1 MKQSKKVL
9 SAHRI
14 TLVVDEEDREK
25 RSETWTKLRAI
36 ERADV
41 NTRNIASSVLFVIN
55 YLKDNEHV
63 KITYTGSSGKELT
76 APQSIVY
83 PFMSDEVKKVEEKTG
98 ITIGTTYINN
108 AKPLVTKGFNADMKE
123 VYKRGWERSLRSY
136 KKGQPIY
143 FCADEMKDFR
153 LAEHPDSKGKLH
165 TDLFF
170 TLHGMRFRSFFGR
183 DESGNRNTIE
193 QIIADMPYVD
203 RVGNGEDI
211 RKDIVSYLSAGGTA
225 VGKTFADELIGKDIA
240 ERVLTDKTFM
250 QQIRTGKLKET
261 EIKKGIVTR
270 MLIDKAVMKTSG
282 IQLGRDGGRMTLNL
296 VVETPAKD
304 YPLSPT
310 KHIIA
315 YIAPDV
321 PIRGVKGAEK
331 KRKKYTYENIG
342 NADEYFTRRLAYQ
355 DSRTRLQAAAR
366 YCRGGHG
373 RKRKCRCVNKLRDAE
388 NRYVSTAT
396 HTWARL
402 LVDYAVK
409 NGCGTIILMKPE
421 MIMENI
427 GNKKKN
433 AYPYML
439 RNWSYGNLISKIKYK
454 ADAAGIKVVEMEGDK
469 LSKDI
474 AAAIPAW
481 EDFLRWRSDQMD
493 DAKRKAA
500 KWHAPHRLSKED
512 IEEMNAELEVKVNTP
527 SPVAVTKPRKRK
539 KAKVAEQQ
547 LLPF

>member
-1 MKQSKKVL
+1 MKKSKKVI
-9 SAHRI
+9 SAHKI
-14 TLVVDEEDREK
+14 SVVVDEKDKEK
-25 RSETWTKLRAI
+25 RDEIWKKLHAI

-41 NTRNIASSVLFVIN
+41 NARNVASSVLFTN
-55 YLKDNEHV
+55 SYLNGNKHV
-63 KITYTGSSGKELT
+63 KITYTGGSGSELV

-83 PFMSDEVKKVEEKTG
+83 PFMADEVKKVEELTG

-108 AKPLVTKGFNADMKE
+108 AKPLVTKGFNTDMKE
-123 VYKRGWERSLRSY
+123 VYKKGWTRSLRSY
-136 KKGQPIY
+136 KRNQPIY
-143 FCADEMKDFR
+143 FGADEMKDFR
-153 LAEHPDSKGKLH
+153 LAEHADDKGNTY

-170 TLHGMRFRSFFGR
+170 TLHGMPFRSFFGR
-183 DESGNRNTIE
+183 DASGNRNTVEHIL
-193 QIIADMPYVD
+193 ADMPYVK
-203 RVGNGEDI
+203 RVSNGEEI
-211 RKDIVSYLSAGGTA
+211 RKDIASYLSAGSTA

-240 ERVLTDKTFM
+240 ERILADKAFM
-250 QQIRTGKLKET
+250 QQIRKGELKDK
-261 EIKKGIVTR
+261 EIKKGIVAR
-270 MLIDKAVMKTSG
+270 MLIDKVVMKTSG
-282 IQLGRDGGRMTLNL
+282 IQLGRDGGRMTLIL

-304 YPLSPT
+304 YPLSST
-310 KHIIA
+310 KHIVA

-321 PIRGVKGAEK
+321 PIRAVKGVER
-331 KRKKYTYENIG
+331 KREKYTYENIG
-342 NADEYFTRRLAYQ
+342 NADEYFTHRLAIQ
-355 DSRTRLQAAAR
+355 DARRRLQAAAK

-373 RKRKCRCVNKLRDAE
+373 RKRKYRCVNKLRDAE

-402 LVDYAVK
+402 LVDYAVR

-421 MIMENI
+421 TIMEEI
-427 GNKKKN
+427 DGKKKN

-439 RNWSYGNLISKIKYK
+439 RNWSFGSLIGKIKYK

-481 EDFLRWRSDQMD
+481 EDFLHWRSDQMD
-493 DAKRKAA
+493 DAKRDAA
-500 KWHAPHRLSKED
+500 KWHAPHKSSDKD

-527 SPVAVTKPRKRK
+527 APVAVTKPRKKK